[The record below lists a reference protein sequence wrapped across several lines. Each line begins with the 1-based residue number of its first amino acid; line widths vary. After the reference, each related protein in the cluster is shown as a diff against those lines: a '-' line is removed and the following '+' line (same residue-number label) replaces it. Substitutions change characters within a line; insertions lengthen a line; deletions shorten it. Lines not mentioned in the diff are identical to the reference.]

1 MIDIHPP
8 HHGDTI
14 VLSEQEKHDL
24 LLSMNRVDA
33 RLQNLRSTMI
43 YFQVANTLGL
53 RNHKINLEGLLKVR
67 QESTATP
74 R

>member
-1 MIDIHPP
+1 MIDIHRP

-43 YFQVANTLGL
+43 YFQGSQHPGPA
-53 RNHKINLEGLLKVR
+53 KP
-67 QESTATP
+67 QDQS
-74 R
+74 

>member
-1 MIDIHPP
+1 MIDVHPP
-8 HHGDTI
+8 HHAATI

-24 LLSMNRVDA
+24 LLSMIRVDA

-43 YFQVANTLGL
+43 YFQAANTLGL

>member
-1 MIDIHPP
+1 MIDIHRP

-33 RLQNLRSTMI
+33 RSASLAR
-43 YFQVANTLGL
+43 
-53 RNHKINLEGLLKVR
+53 
-67 QESTATP
+67 
-74 R
+74 